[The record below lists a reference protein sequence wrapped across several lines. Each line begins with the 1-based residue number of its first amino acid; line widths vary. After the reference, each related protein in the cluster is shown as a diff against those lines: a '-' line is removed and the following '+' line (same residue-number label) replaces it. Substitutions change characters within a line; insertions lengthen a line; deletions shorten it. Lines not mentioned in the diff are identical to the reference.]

1 MNKLYQFSVK
11 LLDLGLSY
19 SYNKTF
25 LINLFILA
33 KLECYSDRLVH
44 YLFHMTRRTY
54 TSLYFYNI
62 SQDGHLHL
70 FILIYIQLNE
80 TRISYLIF

>member
-1 MNKLYQFSVK
+1 LKDSLNRTKKWNIEPKSQSK
-11 LLDLGLSY
+11 EIIILD
-19 SYNKTF
+19 
-25 LINLFILA
+25 
-33 KLECYSDRLVH
+33 ECYGDRLVH

-70 FILIYIQLNE
+70 FFLIYIQLNE
-80 TRISYLIF
+80 TRISNLIF